1 MNLWLT
7 IYPGPEPLSDATRC
21 HSFIGIHSQGHR
33 EIFAETQDASSVL
46 SGKALTQVPYV
57 TMESLEPIGP
67 GDKEWSGTW
76 FPEFPGELCGF
87 QKSRSRSQ
95 GEIEPRE

>member
-7 IYPGPEPLSDATRC
+7 IYPGPEPLSDATHC

-46 SGKALTQVPYV
+46 SGKALPQVPYV

-67 GDKEWSGTW
+67 GNKEWSGTW

-87 QKSRSRSQ
+87 
-95 GEIEPRE
+95 